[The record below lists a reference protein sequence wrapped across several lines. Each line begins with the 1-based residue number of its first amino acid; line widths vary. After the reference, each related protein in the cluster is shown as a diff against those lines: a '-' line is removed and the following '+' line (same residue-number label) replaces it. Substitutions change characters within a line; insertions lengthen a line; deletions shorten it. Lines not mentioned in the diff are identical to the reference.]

1 VRGKDS
7 DGVDTE
13 AGWYVDATRPNTE
26 RYWDGIGW
34 TAQARYPGVAPFDS
48 PVPPTLLDLHSTSPV
63 TTPTP
68 PSTTG
73 FSARPGGISSPF
85 IAPMIERR
93 PVHRRTGK
101 GTAFKA
107 ASLATAVVVVA
118 GGAFLIFGRHA
129 DADAAVADAVSSALA
144 SRTADVTISG
154 SGGTAGANFTLTG
167 TGAIDFD
174 QNALQMSV
182 TVASGSEQ
190 ITEQAVYLDNV
201 IYLNLGDEIGRVVPG
216 KSWVSLDLGQLS
228 QGSTSLGSA
237 SSFGSDPAAALRALS
252 QSGNTATDLGS
263 STINGVNVEG
273 YSVQID
279 QATIQKAIAQENVP
293 GWMQQALKSVSD
305 PDVDYKVYVDD
316 AGHLARMT
324 TDVTEKVQS
333 MTFHDSTTMDFTNYG
348 TTVDV
353 SAPPAGEVTSF
364 QSFLQAAAPALS
376 STTD

>member
-1 VRGKDS
+1 M
-7 DGVDTE
+7 
-13 AGWYVDATRPNTE
+13 
-26 RYWDGIGW
+26 IG
-34 TAQARYPGVAPFDS
+34 
-48 PVPPTLLDLHSTSPV
+48 
-63 TTPTP
+63 
-68 PSTTG
+68 
-73 FSARPGGISSPF
+73 
-85 IAPMIERR
+85 RR
-93 PVHRRTGK
+93 PVHRRSRRRA
-101 GTAFKA
+101 AFKA
-107 ASLATAVVVVA
+107 ASVATAVVVVA

-129 DADAAVADAVSSALA
+129 DADAAVTDAVNSALA

-154 SGGTAGANFTLTG
+154 SGGAADASFTLTG
-167 TGAIDFD
+167 TGAIDFG

-182 TVASGSEQ
+182 SVASGANQ

-201 IYLNLGDEIGRVVPG
+201 IYLNLGDEIGQVVPG
-216 KSWVSLDLGQLS
+216 KSWVSLDLGQLT
-228 QGSTSLGSA
+228 QGSTSSLGSA

-293 GWMQQALKSVSD
+293 SWMQQALKSVSD

-324 TDVTEKVQS
+324 TDVTEKVES
-333 MTFHDSTTMDFTNYG
+333 MTVHDTTTMDFTNYG
-348 TTVDV
+348 TIVDV

-364 QSFLQAAAPALS
+364 QSFLQAATHALS
-376 STTD
+376 STTTN